1 METVPPHIINMQILI
16 KGLRSAEAGSITQ
29 SEVQVLRGVEAQISA
44 RTHNGIIHQ
53 VMLVDTSPNQYSPL
67 GRFPFILQKNTGYV
81 DGLFRVPVVAHR
93 TNLKHKIAFG

>member
-29 SEVQVLRGVEAQISA
+29 SEVQVLRGVEAQISP

-53 VMLVDTSPNQYSPL
+53 VMLVDTSPNQYSPPAVFHSFCKKTL
-67 GRFPFILQKNTGYV
+67 AMLMVCFVYRL
-81 DGLFRVPVVAHR
+81 
-93 TNLKHKIAFG
+93 